1 MAQLQVERS
10 KPGKSGREHVSQPR
24 VNHAR
29 AAFVTSDLHLI
40 PIVAIVVSSCPAI
53 KTDV

>member
-1 MAQLQVERS
+1 MPEPL
-10 KPGKSGREHVSQPR
+10 PGLL
-24 VNHAR
+24 
-29 AAFVTSDLHLI
+29 TYTLI